1 MPLSKRQELLQL
13 ARKHDALLICDDV
26 YDFLRW
32 PSRPNIEAKQTAAT
46 LPRIVDLDIL
56 NDVQGATS
64 FGNCVS
70 NGSFSKILGPGC
82 RVGWAES
89 TPRFIYG
96 LTQAYETH
104 SLHSLTSTNSS
115 QRLNSLRWCSISNDV
130 NDHQRV
136 VRTRLSKS
144 AY

>member
-1 MPLSKRQELLQL
+1 MPLSKREELLQL

-32 PSRPNIEAKQTAAT
+32 PSRPGVEVKQATAT

-56 NDVQGATS
+56 DDEQDATS

-89 TPRFIYG
+89 IPRFIHG

-104 SLHSLTSTNSS
+104 SLHSLISTDFAKW
-115 QRLNSLRWCSISNDV
+115 LNSLRWCSISNDV
-130 NDHQRV
+130 NDHQ
-136 VRTRLSKS
+136 
-144 AY
+144 